1 MQSIGGGV
9 ERRERFARIILNGFE
24 SYFADYQNIT
34 LGARS
39 RFENADWLGVHAAT
53 IQRIDLYKLK
63 VNFVLDTVELVAG
76 EELRNYEFWRDS
88 RKIYAGLIRN
98 HNNFE
103 IAETFYN
110 SVYNAVFRHEQVRN
124 DYAFV
129 FSSQG
134 DIPMSDSTPVL
145 RYYAV
150 EQSLA
155 ATLEQLLVDYQF
167 NIPYEDL
174 PRDVSR
180 LVEAFQE
187 ELLLVPGFDLNENDL
202 KLEVLSNHFYR
213 NKGAYIVGRLLS
225 GQDSMP
231 FVLPLLH
238 NEAGGVF
245 VDTVLFGSNRVS
257 VVFSF
262 TRTYFMVDAT
272 IPSQYVLFVAKLMPA
287 KPISEIYSSMGYN
300 KHGKTYYHRSAVRHM
315 ESSTDKFVIAPGIK
329 GMVMSVFTLPSYP
342 FVFKI
347 IKDRFTPPKEVT
359 HEEVKAK
366 YRLVK
371 RADRAGRMADT
382 QEFTN
387 LAFARDRFSDELI
400 EELKQVAPS
409 QIHENGKALI
419 IEHLYVERR
428 MTPLNLYLQ
437 DATDAEVEAVM
448 DEYGN
453 SIKQLAAAN
462 IFPGDMLL
470 KNFGVTRHGRVVFYD
485 YDEIVPLTECK
496 FRIIP
501 EPRNEIEEMASQPW
515 YSVGPNDIF
524 PEEFRLFFSGN
535 QRARKS
541 FDEKHS
547 DIYEASFW
555 QSLQE
560 QIRSGYVE
568 SFYPYRRKLRFPRE
582 EESSL
587 LGQN

>member
-1 MQSIGGGV
+1 M

-39 RFENADWLGVHAAT
+39 RFENADWLGIHAAT

-76 EELRNYEFWRDS
+76 QELRNYEFWRDT

-110 SVYNAVFRHEQVRN
+110 SVYNAVFLHEQVRN

-134 DIPMSDSTPVL
+134 DIPLSDSSPVL
-145 RYYAV
+145 RYYSV
-150 EQSLA
+150 ETSLA
-155 ATLEQLLVDYQF
+155 TTIEKLLVDYRF
-167 NIPYEDL
+167 NIPYEDVQ
-174 PRDVSR
+174 RDVSR
-180 LVEAFQE
+180 LVGAFQE
-187 ELLLVPGFDLNENDL
+187 ELQLVPGFELNESEL
-202 KLEVLSNHFYR
+202 RLEVLSNHFYR

-238 NEAGGVF
+238 NERGGVY

-272 IPSQYVLFVAKLMPA
+272 IPSQYVLFLAKLMPA

-315 ESSTDKFVIAPGIK
+315 ESTTDKFVIAPGIK

-400 EELKQVAPS
+400 AELKQVAPS
-409 QIHENGKALI
+409 QIQEHGKALI
-419 IEHLYVERR
+419 IGHLYVERR

-437 DATDAEVEAVM
+437 DATDDEVEAVM

-485 YDEIVPLTECK
+485 YDEIVPLTECN

-535 QRARKS
+535 QRARKA

-547 DIYEASFW
+547 DIYEARFW

-582 EESSL
+582 EEPSL
-587 LGQN
+587 LGQI

>member
-1 MQSIGGGV
+1 M

-39 RFENADWLGVHAAT
+39 RFENADWLGIHAAT

-76 EELRNYEFWRDS
+76 QELRNYEFWRDT

-110 SVYNAVFRHEQVRN
+110 SVYNAVFLHEQVRN

-134 DIPMSDSTPVL
+134 DIPLSDSSPVL
-145 RYYAV
+145 RYYSV
-150 EQSLA
+150 DKSLG
-155 ATLEQLLVDYQF
+155 TTIEKLLVDYRF
-167 NIPYEDL
+167 NIPYEDIQ
-174 PRDVSR
+174 RDVSR
-180 LVEAFQE
+180 LVGAFQE
-187 ELLLVPGFDLNENDL
+187 ELQLVPGFELNESEL
-202 KLEVLSNHFYR
+202 RLEVLSNHFYR

-238 NEAGGVF
+238 NERGGVY

-272 IPSQYVLFVAKLMPA
+272 IPSQYVLFLAKLMPA

-315 ESSTDKFVIAPGIK
+315 ESTTDKFVIAPGIK

-371 RADRAGRMADT
+371 RSDRAGRMADT

-400 EELKQVAPS
+400 AELKQVAPS
-409 QIHENGKALI
+409 QIQEHGKALI
-419 IEHLYVERR
+419 IGHLYVERR

-437 DATDAEVEAVM
+437 DATDDEVEAVM

-485 YDEIVPLTECK
+485 YDEIVPLTECN

-535 QRARKS
+535 QRARKA

-547 DIYEASFW
+547 DIYEARFW

-582 EESSL
+582 EEPSL
-587 LGQN
+587 LGQI

>member
-1 MQSIGGGV
+1 M

-39 RFENADWLGVHAAT
+39 RFENADWLGIHSAT
-53 IQRIDLYKLK
+53 TQRIDLYKLK

-76 EELRNYEFWRDS
+76 QELRNLEFWRDT
-88 RKIYAGLIRN
+88 RKIYARLIRN

-110 SVYNAVFRHEQVRN
+110 SVYNAVFEHERVRN

-134 DIPMSDSTPVL
+134 DIPLSDSSPVL
-145 RYYAV
+145 RYYSV
-150 EQSLA
+150 EQSLKDS
-155 ATLEQLLVDYQF
+155 LEELLADYCF
-167 NIPYEDL
+167 SIPYEDL
-174 PRDVSR
+174 SRDVDR
-180 LVEAFQE
+180 LVEAFEE
-187 ELLLVPGFDLNENDL
+187 ELMLVSGIDLNKSDL
-202 KLEVLSNHFYR
+202 RLEVLSNHFYR
-213 NKGAYIVGRLLS
+213 NKGAYIVGRILS

-231 FVLPLLH
+231 FVFPILH
-238 NEAGGVF
+238 NEAGGVY

-272 IPSQYVLFVAKLMPA
+272 IPSQYVLFLAKLMPA

-315 ESSTDKFVIAPGIK
+315 ESTTDKFIIAPGIK

-359 HEEVKAK
+359 HEEVKSK

-387 LAFARDRFSDELI
+387 LAFARDRFSEELI

-409 QIHENGKALI
+409 QIQENGKALI
-419 IEHLYVERR
+419 IGHLYVERR

-437 DATDAEVEAVM
+437 DATDQEVEAVM

-485 YDEIVPLTECK
+485 YDEIVPLTDCK

-501 EPRNEIEEMASQPW
+501 EPRNEMEEMASQPW

-535 QRARKS
+535 QRARKA

-582 EESSL
+582 EEPSL
-587 LGQN
+587 LGNS

>member
-1 MQSIGGGV
+1 V

-24 SYFADYQNIT
+24 SYFADFQNIT

-39 RFENADWLGVHAAT
+39 RFENADWLGIHAAT
-53 IQRIDLYKLK
+53 IQRIDLYKHK
-63 VNFVLDTVELVAG
+63 VEAVLDAVELVAG
-76 EELRNYEFWRDS
+76 DELKNFDFWRDT
-88 RKIYAGLIRN
+88 RKIYAGLIRQ
-98 HNNFE
+98 HHNFE

-110 SVYNAVFRHEQVRN
+110 SVFNAVFRHKQVRN

-134 DIPMSDSTPVL
+134 DIPLSDSSPVL
-145 RYYAV
+145 RYYNADSSV
-150 EQSLA
+150 S
-155 ATLEQLLVDYQF
+155 ATLRQLLQDYRF
-167 NIPYEDL
+167 NVPYEDL
-174 PRDVSR
+174 ERDIAFIQQA
-180 LVEAFQE
+180 VEE
-187 ELLLVPGFDLNENDL
+187 ELRDVPGFELKQNDVR
-202 KLEVLSNHFYR
+202 LEVLANHFYR
-213 NKGAYIVGRLLS
+213 NKGAYIVGRLVS

-231 FVLPLLH
+231 FVLPILH
-238 NEAGGVF
+238 NEKGGVF

-272 IPSQYVLFVAKLMPA
+272 IPSQYVLFLAKLMPA
-287 KPISEIYSSMGYN
+287 KPISEIYSCMGYN

-315 ESSTDKFVIAPGIK
+315 ESTTDKFIIAPGIK

-342 FVFKI
+342 FVFKV

-371 RADRAGRMADT
+371 RSDRAGRMADT

-387 LAFARDRFSDELI
+387 LAFARDRFS
-400 EELKQVAPS
+400 EELMSELKAVAPS
-409 QIHENGKALI
+409 QITEHGKALI
-419 IEHLYVERR
+419 IGHLYVERR

-437 DATDAEVEAVM
+437 DANDEELFAVM

-453 SIKQLAAAN
+453 AIKQLAAAN

-485 YDEIVPLTECK
+485 YDEIVPLTDCN
-496 FRIIP
+496 FRKIP
-501 EPRNEIEEMASQPW
+501 EPRNEMEEMASQPW

-535 QRARKS
+535 QRARKA
-541 FDEKHS
+541 FDERHS
-547 DIYEASFW
+547 DLYEASFW
-555 QSLQE
+555 ISLQE
-560 QIRSGYVE
+560 QIRSGYVA
-568 SFYPYRRKLRFPRE
+568 SFYPYRRKLRFPRDDDDMVKDT
-582 EESSL
+582 L
-587 LGQN
+587 